1 MVRRSASLNTSS
13 RLVIGQHSSMD
24 ECLGLSPADIL
35 LCAVRSTLADK
46 ASGVI
51 QLDLCSTEFQ
61 TDRNSGTP

>member
-1 MVRRSASLNTSS
+1 
-13 RLVIGQHSSMD
+13 MD